1 MELSP
6 WIQELTEDQLPE
18 PYKTLAAQFSVQ
30 TALRF
35 AELYQGTGVYY
46 PKLDSQLAEIR
57 NKRIRAEFSGSN
69 QRALAVKYGLT
80 ERWIYEILGSIPDD
94 RQTTLFG

>member
-6 WIQELTEDQLPE
+6 WLQELTEEQLPE
-18 PYKTLAAQFSVQ
+18 PYKMLATQFGVK

-35 AELYQGTGVYY
+35 AELFQGTGVYY

-57 NKRIRAEFSGSN
+57 NKRIRAEFDGSN
-69 QRALAVKYGLT
+69 QRSLAVKYGLT
-80 ERWIYEILGSIPDD
+80 ERWIYEILGNIPDE
-94 RQTTLFG
+94 RQTSLFG